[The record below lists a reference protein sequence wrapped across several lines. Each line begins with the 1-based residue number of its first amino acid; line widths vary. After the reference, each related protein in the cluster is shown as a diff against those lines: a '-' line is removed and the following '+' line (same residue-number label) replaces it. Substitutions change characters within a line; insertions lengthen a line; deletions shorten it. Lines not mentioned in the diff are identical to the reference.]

1 MATTKKACVIVVIDG
16 VADVPI
22 STSDQ
27 RTPLELSS
35 KPNLDRMAREGLD
48 GYIHCIGYW
57 KVGGSDTSHFAL
69 LGYDPFGNYTGR
81 GPIEVAGT
89 GVDLQPGDVSIR
101 CNYCT
106 VDNDNL
112 GLIDRTAGYVR
123 SFEGVSDTK
132 AVNDLAKAVNDEV
145 QLSDPNVM
153 FEFRNSMDYR
163 CVVYFRGPGISA
175 NISDMDPSYN
185 IIVDSDAT
193 REEIKKHPRIVD
205 CAPRDD
211 TPEAKHMANLLT
223 EWVHKVHGVLDN
235 HPVNV
240 ARREQDLPP
249 ANCIMPRGAGE
260 TPVYEPFFDKWGL
273 KGACVAGTG
282 LIKGIGKLTGMHVPT
297 VPGATGYID
306 SDLMAKGRAA
316 IQCIEEGY
324 EFVLV
329 HIEGTDEVSHDK
341 NVPEKVK
348 MIEKADEMMGYIM
361 DNVTSVADNAIIA
374 VLSDHTTSC
383 VKGDH
388 TADPSPIAIWMPTP
402 SYEPDNNVL
411 AFSEREVCKGTIKH
425 IEGKDLLPL
434 MISLLD
440 KTTKV

>member
-1 MATTKKACVIVVIDG
+1 MAITKKACIVVVIDG

-22 STSDQ
+22 STTDP
-27 RTPLELSS
+27 RTPLELST
-35 KPNLDRMAREGLD
+35 KLNLDRMAREGLN
-48 GYIHCIGYW
+48 GYIHCIGFW

-106 VDNDNL
+106 VDDDL
-112 GLIDRTAGYVR
+112 GLIERTAGYIR
-123 SFEGVSDTK
+123 DGV
-132 AVNDLAKAVNDEV
+132 VELAQAVNDEV
-145 QLSDPNVM
+145 KLSDPDVM

-163 CVVYFRGPGISA
+163 CVVYFRGLGISA

-185 IIVDSDAT
+185 IIVDSDAM
-193 REEIKKHPRIVD
+193 REEIKQHPRIVN
-205 CAPRDD
+205 CKPRDN
-211 TPEAKHMANLLT
+211 TPGARHMAQLLT
-223 EWVHKVHGVLDN
+223 EWVNEVHRVLDN

-240 ARREQDLPP
+240 TRREQNLPP

-282 LIKGIGKLTGMHVPT
+282 LIKGIGKLTGMFIPN

-316 IQCIEEGY
+316 IQCIEDGY

-348 MIEKADEMMGYIM
+348 MIEKADEMVGYIM
-361 DNVTSVADNAIIA
+361 DNVATVTENAVIA

-388 TADPSPIAIWMPTP
+388 TADPSPVAIWMPKP
-402 SYEPDNNVL
+402 SYIPDTVP
-411 AFSEREVCKGTIKH
+411 AFSEREVCKGSLRH

-434 MISLLD
+434 LISLLD
-440 KTTKV
+440 KANQG

>member
-1 MATTKKACVIVVIDG
+1 MVTINKACIVVVIDG
-16 VADVPI
+16 VADVPV
-22 STSDQ
+22 SPYDS
-27 RTPLELSS
+27 RTPLELAN
-35 KPNLDRMAREGLD
+35 KPNLDRIAREGLD
-48 GYIHCIGYW
+48 GYIHCIGFW

-69 LGYDPFGNYTGR
+69 LGYDTFGNYTGR

-106 VDNDNL
+106 VDDDL

-123 SFEGVSDTK
+123 SSEGKVDAN
-132 AVNDLAKAVNDEV
+132 AVNDLAMAVNDEV
-145 QLSDPNVM
+145 NLSDADVM

-163 CVVYFRGPGISA
+163 CVVYFRGPGINA

-193 REEIKKHPRIVD
+193 REEIKEHPRIVD

-211 TPEAKHMANLLT
+211 TPGAKHMADLLT
-223 EWVHKVHGVLDN
+223 EWVHEVHGVLN
-235 HPVNV
+235 YHPVNV
-240 ARREQDLPP
+240 ARREQGLPP

-282 LIKGIGKLTGMHVPT
+282 LIKGIGKLTGMHVPN

-316 IQCIEEGY
+316 IQCVEEGY

-348 MIEKADEMMGYIM
+348 MIEKADEMVGYII
-361 DNVTSVADNAIIA
+361 DNIATIAENAIVV

-383 VKGDH
+383 AKGDH

-402 SYEPDNNVL
+402 AYIPDEVPS
-411 AFSEREVCKGTIKH
+411 FSEREACKGTLKH

-434 MISLLD
+434 LISLLD
-440 KTTKV
+440 KTRTEPA